1 VIGYVSLVDR
11 LFSDLFVAKSLLL
24 ILSIGTYGAFSVLIN
39 DYFDMPYDLL
49 AGKKR
54 TIYEIPKRYIHF
66 MLTALLLICSST
78 VVAIANSL
86 YSAIYVI
93 MLVLSILYS
102 APVFRFKERGRAA
115 IAVDVLIEKTMPT
128 ALVFIA
134 FDHIAPDVIL
144 LLALA
149 SCLHLE
155 MILHHQ
161 AEDCEMDKRV
171 GIRTLVSEGL
181 GVKQT
186 LGVLDRY
193 VRPVTTLLFLV
204 FCLVLVQKIPMLLFA
219 YAAMTIVFLIMRRST
234 GTGTIVLEDKLR
246 PFYFGCVAVMNDN
259 VMPLLITI
267 CLVLLYPP
275 YLPVMVVTLLAQ
287 SERYGYFAK
296 IIVKAF

>member
-1 VIGYVSLVDR
+1 MIGYVSLVDR

-54 TIYEIPKRYIHF
+54 TIYEIPKRYIHL